1 MEWSK
6 KLLPFIDVI
15 IDPGLL
21 GHHDGE
27 VEHSPLAEDPVRI
40 DPLVVDDLM
49 DQHFYKFG
57 CDILEKLSP
66 LPPLPTA
73 PKYHRHF
80 LSLHFFS
87 LWTWNEN
94 DGISE
99 CQLCPGQV
107 WLFVCI
113 WRLLFC
119 TVLSSRSQSWT
130 SHITITDL
138 STGIFQI
145 HTDKYREFQARFFLF
160 FIVSY

>member
-1 MEWSK
+1 MKWFK
-6 KLLPFIDVI
+6 RPLTFIDVI

-49 DQHFYKFG
+49 DQHLYQLG
-57 CDILEKLSP
+57 CDSLEKLSP
-66 LPPLPTA
+66 LPPLPAA

-107 WLFVCI
+107 CLFVSGGCCSVQCCQAGHS
-113 WRLLFC
+113 REPLTLLSQISLLAFSKY
-119 TVLSSRSQSWT
+119 TQTNIANFKQEFFYSS
-130 SHITITDL
+130 
-138 STGIFQI
+138 
-145 HTDKYREFQARFFLF
+145 
-160 FIVSY
+160 